1 MRMLEYKLHAPM
13 NGHGMSTPVWVDNGG
28 HWYNNADHTMIGFAP
43 DTTEYYIPDSVD
55 FKTLA
60 ELKERQLVDFL
71 TEAELKTRVVAMHQ
85 VSPMRKMDPAGPG
98 GEEGDVMTDA
108 EVETMVGDW
117 VAANT

>member
-55 FKTLA
+55 FKT
-60 ELKERQLVDFL
+60 
-71 TEAELKTRVVAMHQ
+71 EAELKTRVVAMHQ
-85 VSPMRKMDPAGPG
+85 VSPMRKMGDGPG
-98 GEEGDVMTDA
+98 SEEGDVMTDA

>member
-28 HWYNNADHTMIGFAP
+28 HWYNTADHTMIGFAP

-55 FKTLA
+55 FK
-60 ELKERQLVDFL
+60 

>member
-28 HWYNNADHTMIGFAP
+28 HWYNTADHTMIGFAP

-55 FKTLA
+55 FKT
-60 ELKERQLVDFL
+60 
-71 TEAELKTRVVAMHQ
+71 EAELKTRVVAMHQ
-85 VSPMRKMDPAGPG
+85 VSPMRKMDPAAPG

-117 VAANT
+117 VVAHS

>member
-28 HWYNNADHTMIGFAP
+28 HWYNTADHTMIGFAP

-55 FKTLA
+55 FKT
-60 ELKERQLVDFL
+60 
-71 TEAELKTRVVAMHQ
+71 EAEVKTRVVAMHQ

>member
-55 FKTLA
+55 FKT
-60 ELKERQLVDFL
+60 
-71 TEAELKTRVVAMHQ
+71 EAEVKARAVAMHQ

>member
-55 FKTLA
+55 F
-60 ELKERQLVDFL
+60 L